1 MNELDIVNF
10 FPTYPNIVDT
20 GDKLLD
26 PYKDNFND
34 VIYHKKEFYDERLDV
49 TEDLPKVG
57 SGELLKH
64 QRIIARFMSSHT
76 PYNGL
81 LLVHEMGTGKSCS
94 AFAVTEQI
102 RRETWKE
109 PSVDELESVDLMRRK
124 ELYRERMDG
133 VMFKGVMV
141 IARGDNIINNLI
153 TELSEKCTAGQY
165 IPEYNTEMERKIR
178 TKKLMSSYYQFFTF
192 ETFAKYLSKLKD
204 EFIVENFSNR
214 IIIIDEAHNLRLHKD
229 KNKKVGVKSVNIYNE
244 FWRFLHL
251 VKGSKVLLL
260 SGTPMKDKPEE
271 IASIM
276 NLILDENKQLPVG
289 KMFKKEYLDTVVPE
303 VEVPDGFNKSKME
316 ISLVKED
323 KKDKLKDYFK
333 GHVSYLRSMVS
344 SVKKVYVG
352 KSIGKLKY
360 FRVSEDNMSE
370 YQTKYYR
377 EALSRDISLLGDKDN
392 KSKENSGV
400 YSFSRQAILFVYPGG
415 LYGPEGFKKYVPE
428 IKTTAKKKKRKLLPS
443 FESEFKGTVEEKLA
457 VLSKYSSK
465 YAAVIENIIHNEGKS
480 CFVYCEIVQGSGL
493 ILFKELLRVFGY
505 GEATGSEKLKGKRC
519 AILSSE
525 TTDANK
531 IANILKLFNDP
542 KNMKGEY
549 IQVILGS
556 KIIGEGISLKNVLNI
571 NILTP
576 YWNYSE
582 TDQAIARGIRVGSHK
597 NLIDSGVVD
606 PVIDIYQRVSVPRD
620 DILSIDLFKYELSEN
635 KDISIK
641 SIDRLLKESAFDC
654 ALTYN
659 RNVSTYEGLR
669 ECDYMDCDYKCD
681 GVDILD
687 EPKKLDTLTYNLYYL
702 DKQRDIIVKKVR
714 EMFRDSFIIELSVIR
729 EKLPE
734 NSLFEII
741 MSIKLMIDESYEII
755 NKYGFVG
762 YLKEEKNV
770 YFLVDSLIA
779 EGNFLSEYYIE
790 HPTVNDEKSF
800 VNILEDILVES
811 LPEMLK
817 KLIDTEDMDEFTKS
831 LYLFPVYVQQT
842 LLEGAVESKNKG
854 LKIDKRYNN
863 FRDRILNVMKVYLV
877 EIEEN
882 IISSL
887 NKEILRCFDKI
898 TFKWGNCREEIK
910 EKWSNIKQENEAEVG
925 SNVYG
930 YAGVVN
936 DKNPENFCIR
946 KLNEDVKDTRKISTG
961 KMCKTWHIS
970 DLYPVMMNLGIKI
983 PDDPEIKVGNKF
995 KAISEM
1001 KTRQIYDQLKDAGD
1015 YDENNREE
1023 YIKKLYWK
1031 KVLKGDGMCKEI
1043 RKDMKNKNIIL
1054 SGDCGTANKKKK

>member
-1 MNELDIVNF
+1 M
-10 FPTYPNIVDT
+10 
-20 GDKLLD
+20 
-26 PYKDNFND
+26 
-34 VIYHKKEFYDERLDV
+34 
-49 TEDLPKVG
+49 
-57 SGELLKH
+57 
-64 QRIIARFMSSHT
+64 
-76 PYNGL
+76 
-81 LLVHEMGTGKSCS
+81 
-94 AFAVTEQI
+94 
-102 RRETWKE
+102 
-109 PSVDELESVDLMRRK
+109 
-124 ELYRERMDG
+124 
-133 VMFKGVMV
+133 
-141 IARGDNIINNLI
+141 
-153 TELSEKCTAGQY
+153 
-165 IPEYNTEMERKIR
+165 
-178 TKKLMSSYYQFFTF
+178 
-192 ETFAKYLSKLKD
+192 
-204 EFIVENFSNR
+204 
-214 IIIIDEAHNLRLHKD
+214 
-229 KNKKVGVKSVNIYNE
+229 
-244 FWRFLHL
+244 
-251 VKGSKVLLL
+251 
-260 SGTPMKDKPEE
+260 
-271 IASIM
+271 
-276 NLILDENKQLPVG
+276 
-289 KMFKKEYLDTVVPE
+289 
-303 VEVPDGFNKSKME
+303 
-316 ISLVKED
+316 
-323 KKDKLKDYFK
+323 
-333 GHVSYLRSMVS
+333 
-344 SVKKVYVG
+344 
-352 KSIGKLKY
+352 
-360 FRVSEDNMSE
+360 
-370 YQTKYYR
+370 
-377 EALSRDISLLGDKDN
+377 
-392 KSKENSGV
+392 
-400 YSFSRQAILFVYPGG
+400 
-415 LYGPEGFKKYVPE
+415 
-428 IKTTAKKKKRKLLPS
+428 
-443 FESEFKGTVEEKLA
+443 
-457 VLSKYSSK
+457 
-465 YAAVIENIIHNEGKS
+465 
-480 CFVYCEIVQGSGL
+480 
-493 ILFKELLRVFGY
+493 
-505 GEATGSEKLKGKRC
+505 
-519 AILSSE
+519 
-525 TTDANK
+525 
-531 IANILKLFNDP
+531 
-542 KNMKGEY
+542 
-549 IQVILGS
+549 
-556 KIIGEGISLKNVLNI
+556 
-571 NILTP
+571 
-576 YWNYSE
+576 
-582 TDQAIARGIRVGSHK
+582 
-597 NLIDSGVVD
+597 
-606 PVIDIYQRVSVPRD
+606 
-620 DILSIDLFKYELSEN
+620 SEN

-1001 KTRQIYDQLKDAGD
+1001 KTRQIYDQLKDVGD